1 MNKIDMIVGAQWGDE
16 GKGKIVDMIC
26 KDYEVVCRSNGG
38 HNAGHTIC
46 VDDKKYSMHLIPSG
60 ILHKNIINII
70 GSGVV
75 LNPAAFIDEMS
86 QFWDL
91 SGRIFISNRAH
102 LNLVHHALIDE
113 AKEKMKGKNAIG
125 TTKKGIG
132 PAYTSKI
139 ARCGHR
145 MGELFEPEKLA
156 DDLVREFEEE
166 KYFYDAL
173 GIKLPTNDEI
183 RANLRRYSEI
193 LTPFITDTTT
203 LLWKFIDE
211 NKKIL
216 VEGAQGT
223 MLDIDHGTYPFVTSS
238 NTITAGACTGLGIS
252 PKIIGKV
259 IGVIK
264 AYTTRVGN
272 GYFPS
277 EDLGESGEKMC
288 QIGKEFGTTTGRKRR
303 CGWLDCVSL
312 KYASNLDGID
322 EFALMKIDVLDG
334 FKKVKIC
341 KAYEYKG
348 EKIDFLP
355 YDLDNA
361 TPIYEELDGWDK
373 TAGITKFEN
382 LPTNAKKYIEKIE
395 QITGIKVGIVSTSP
409 QRDDTIIR

>member
-26 KDYEVVCRSNGG
+26 KNYDVVCRSNGG

-46 VDDKKYSMHLIPSG
+46 IGDKKYSMHLVPSG
-60 ILHKNIINII
+60 ILHENIVNII

-75 LNPAAFIDEMS
+75 LNPSAFIEEIK
-86 QFWDL
+86 QFGDL
-91 SGRIFISNRAH
+91 KGRIFISNRAH
-102 LNLVHHALIDE
+102 LNLSHHALIDE
-113 AKEKMKGKNAIG
+113 AKEKLKGKNAIG

-139 ARCGHR
+139 ARNGHR
-145 MGELFEPEKLA
+145 AQELLNPKKLA
-156 DDLVREFEEE
+156 DDLIQEFKDE

-173 GIKLPTNDEI
+173 EISLPSRDEI
-183 RANLRRYSEI
+183 TQNLRLYSEI
-193 LTPFITDTTT
+193 LAPFITDTTN
-203 LLWKFIDE
+203 LLWDLIDQ

-252 PKIIGKV
+252 PKLIGKV

-277 EDLGESGEKMC
+277 EDLGKDGEKMC

-303 CGWLDCVSL
+303 CGWIDCVSL
-312 KYASNLDGID
+312 KYAAKLDGID
-322 EFALMKIDVLDG
+322 EFAMMKIDVLDG
-334 FKKVKIC
+334 FEKVKIC

-348 EKIDFLP
+348 EVSEILP
-355 YDLDNA
+355 CDLEN
-361 TPIYEELDGWDK
+361 TKPIYEEMDGWDK
-373 TAGITKFEN
+373 TAKITKFDD
-382 LPTNAKKYIEKIE
+382 LAQNAKKFIQRIQEL
-395 QITGIKVGIVSTSP
+395 TGIKVSIISTSP